1 MSKKLLLIT
10 GVIFLSSCATTNIQ
24 ELGDKFLDLINPSDS
39 PAEVADLSE
48 QVLVLSAESGGFT
61 EEELETLSNDELI
74 ELAIEKGLGDILV
87 LDADGNLQNRD
98 EVIKALVES
107 DESGGF
113 TEEELEALSN
123 DELIEIAKE
132 KGLEDILLLDA
143 DGNLLNRDQVIK
155 ALVESDESGGFTE
168 EELEALSNDELI
180 EIAKEKGLEDIL
192 LLDSDGNLLNRDQV
206 IKALVESESLMEES
220 ATQELKSLSDDA
232 LIEIAQAKG
241 MEDEI
246 ILDEDGN
253 LQNRD
258 ELIEALVEG
267 AAETKVA
274 VAELEKAG
282 GSFTIYFAYDDTEI
296 DEAATRVIIEHAN
309 FMQNNPSVRLRLEGH
324 ADERGTREYNLALG
338 ENRAL
343 SVEEVLGLYN
353 LEDRIV
359 VVSYGEER
367 PIAIEHNEEA
377 WEKNRRVEFVYY

>member
-1 MSKKLLLIT
+1 MSKKILLIT
-10 GVIFLSSCATTNIQ
+10 SVIFLSSCATTNIQ
-24 ELGDKFLDLINPSDS
+24 ELGDKFLDLINPSDA
-39 PAEVADLSE
+39 PAEVADRSE
-48 QVLVLSAESGGFT
+48 QVLVLSAERGSFT

-74 ELAIEKGLGDILV
+74 ELAKERGLEDILL
-87 LDADGNLQNRD
+87 LDADGNLLNRD
-98 EVIKALVES
+98 QVIQALVDS
-107 DESGGF
+107 YESGGF
-113 TEEELEALSN
+113 TKEELEALSN

-155 ALVESDESGGFTE
+155 ALVESGS
-168 EELEALSNDELI
+168 LI
-180 EIAKEKGLEDIL
+180 
-192 LLDSDGNLLNRDQV
+192 
-206 IKALVESESLMEES
+206 ES
-220 ATQELKSLSDDA
+220 ATQELESLSNDA
-232 LIEIAQAKG
+232 LVEIAEAKG
-241 MEDEI
+241 MEDKI

-258 ELIEALVEG
+258 ELIEALVES
-267 AAETKVA
+267 AAETKSA
-274 VAELEKAG
+274 VAELEKVG
-282 GSFTIYFAYDDTEI
+282 GSFTLYFAYDDTEI

-343 SVEEVLGLYN
+343 SVKEVLGLYN
-353 LEDRIV
+353 LEDRVV

-367 PIAIEHNEEA
+367 PVAIEHNEDA

>member
-1 MSKKLLLIT
+1 MSKKILLIT
-10 GVIFLSSCATTNIQ
+10 SVIFLSSCAGTNIQ

-48 QVLVLSAESGGFT
+48 QVLVLSGESGGFT

-74 ELAIEKGLGDILV
+74 ELAKERGLEDKLV

-98 EVIKALVES
+98 EIIQALVES
-107 DESGGF
+107 YESGGF
-113 TEEELEALSN
+113 TKEELEALSN

-132 KGLEDILLLDA
+132 KGLEDKLVLDA
-143 DGNLLNRDQVIK
+143 DGNLQNRDQVIK
-155 ALVESDESGGFTE
+155 ELVDSGG
-168 EELEALSNDELI
+168 LI
-180 EIAKEKGLEDIL
+180 
-192 LLDSDGNLLNRDQV
+192 
-206 IKALVESESLMEES
+206 ES
-220 ATQELKSLSDDA
+220 ATQELESLSNDA
-232 LIEIAQAKG
+232 LVEIAEAKG
-241 MEDEI
+241 MEDKI

-258 ELIEALVEG
+258 ELIEALVES
-267 AAETKVA
+267 AAETKSA
-274 VAELEKAG
+274 VAELEKVG
-282 GSFTIYFAYDDTEI
+282 GSFTLYFAYDDTEI

-343 SVEEVLGLYN
+343 SVKEVLGLYN
-353 LEDRIV
+353 LEDRVV
-359 VVSYGEER
+359 VVSYGEEQ
-367 PIAIEHNEEA
+367 PVAIEHNEGA

>member
-1 MSKKLLLIT
+1 MVWLENQAGQIIQIKEIKMSKKLLLIT

-48 QVLVLSAESGGFT
+48 QVLVLS
-61 EEELETLSNDELI
+61 
-74 ELAIEKGLGDILV
+74 
-87 LDADGNLQNRD
+87 
-98 EVIKALVES
+98 
-107 DESGGF
+107 DESVGF

-123 DELIEIAKE
+123 DELIEIARE
-132 KGLEDILLLDA
+132 KGLEGILLLDA

-155 ALVESDESGGFTE
+155 ALVDSEGLTESAT
-168 EELEALSNDELI
+168 
-180 EIAKEKGLEDIL
+180 GLT
-192 LLDSDGNLLNRDQV
+192 
-206 IKALVESESLMEES
+206 ES
-220 ATQELKSLSDDA
+220 ATQELESLSDDA

-241 MEDEI
+241 MEDKI

-267 AAETKVA
+267 AAETKAA
-274 VAELEKAG
+274 VAELEKVG

-338 ENRAL
+338 ENRSL
-343 SVEEVLGLYN
+343 SVKEVLGLYN
-353 LEDRIV
+353 LEDRV
-359 VVSYGEER
+359 LVVSYGEER